1 MKIDLYF
8 SYRSP
13 YSYLILPRMLK
24 LKEKYDIEIN
34 FKVVYPIAIRM
45 PEWFKGKNF
54 FTFFFFKM
62 IDMRLQAKK
71 LGIPFTSKLKPDP
84 IRQNIMT
91 GKISSHQPYIFDIC
105 HLGQMA
111 QMKGVGMEFAF
122 EVSSLIFGGVENWNT
137 DENLS
142 AAAKKV
148 GLDLNQL
155 RESVNVHEEEIIEQ
169 IKQNQVDQLNAG
181 HHGVPLTVIGDKHF
195 FGQDQFDKIMKTL
208 KENGLKER

>member
-24 LKEKYDIEIN
+24 LKEKYDIDVN

-45 PEWFKGKNF
+45 PEWFEGKNF

-142 AAAKKV
+142 EAAKKV

-155 RESVNVHEEEIIEQ
+155 RESVNVHEKEIIGQ

-195 FGQDQFDKIMKTL
+195 FGQDQFDKIMETL

>member
-45 PEWFKGKNF
+45 PEWFEGKNF

-91 GKISSHQPYIFDIC
+91 GKISSHQPYIFEIC

-142 AAAKKV
+142 EAAKKV

-195 FGQDQFDKIMKTL
+195 FGQDQFDKIMETL

>member
-24 LKEKYDIEIN
+24 LKERYDIEIN

-45 PEWFKGKNF
+45 PEWFEGKNF

-142 AAAKKV
+142 QAAKKV
-148 GLDLNQL
+148 GLDLIQL
-155 RESVNVHEEEIIEQ
+155 RESVNVHEEEIIGQ

-195 FGQDQFDKIMKTL
+195 FGQDQFDKIMETL

>member
-45 PEWFKGKNF
+45 PEWFEGKNF

-142 AAAKKV
+142 EAAKKV
-148 GLDLNQL
+148 GLDLTQL
-155 RESVNVHEEEIIEQ
+155 RESVNVHEEEIIGQ

-195 FGQDQFDKIMKTL
+195 FGQDQFNKIMKTL

>member
-45 PEWFKGKNF
+45 PEWFEGKNF

-181 HHGVPLTVIGDKHF
+181 HHGVQLTVVGDKHF
-195 FGQDQFDKIMKTL
+195 FGQDQFDKIMETL

>member
-45 PEWFKGKNF
+45 PEWFEGKNF

-62 IDMRLQAKK
+62 LDMRLQAKK

-111 QMKGVGMEFAF
+111 QIKGVGMEFAF

-142 AAAKKV
+142 EAAKKV

-155 RESVNVHEEEIIEQ
+155 RESVNVHEEEIIGQ

-195 FGQDQFDKIMKTL
+195 FGQDQFDKIMETL
-208 KENGLKER
+208 KEQGLKER

>member
-45 PEWFKGKNF
+45 PEWFEGKNF

-122 EVSSLIFGGVENWNT
+122 EVSSLIFGGIENWNT

-142 AAAKKV
+142 EAANKV
-148 GLDLNQL
+148 GLDLTQL
-155 RESVNVHEEEIIEQ
+155 RESVNVHEEEIIGQ

-195 FGQDQFDKIMKTL
+195 FGQDQFDKIMETL

>member
-45 PEWFKGKNF
+45 PEWFEGKNF

-111 QMKGVGMEFAF
+111 QMKGVGMEFAL

-142 AAAKKV
+142 EAAKKV

-155 RESVNVHEEEIIEQ
+155 RESVNVHEEEIIGQ

-195 FGQDQFDKIMKTL
+195 FGQDQFDKIMETL

>member
-45 PEWFKGKNF
+45 PEWFEGKNF

-142 AAAKKV
+142 ESAKKV

-155 RESVNVHEEEIIEQ
+155 RESVNVHEVEIIGQ

-195 FGQDQFDKIMKTL
+195 FGQDQFDKIMETL

>member
-45 PEWFKGKNF
+45 PEWFEGKNF

-142 AAAKKV
+142 EAAKKV
-148 GLDLNQL
+148 GLDLIQL
-155 RESVNVHEEEIIEQ
+155 KESVNVHEEEIIGQ

-181 HHGVPLTVIGDKHF
+181 HHGVPLTVIGGKHF
-195 FGQDQFDKIMKTL
+195 FGQDQFDKIMETL

>member
-45 PEWFKGKNF
+45 PEWFEGKNF

-111 QMKGVGMEFAF
+111 QIKGVGMEFAF

-142 AAAKKV
+142 EAAKKV

-155 RESVNVHEEEIIEQ
+155 RESVNVHEEEIIEK

-195 FGQDQFDKIMKTL
+195 FGQDQFDKIMETL
-208 KENGLKER
+208 KEKGLKER

>member
-24 LKEKYDIEIN
+24 LKEKYDIDVN

-45 PEWFKGKNF
+45 PEWFEGKNF

-142 AAAKKV
+142 EAAKKV

-155 RESVNVHEEEIIEQ
+155 RESVNVHEEEIIGH

-195 FGQDQFDKIMKTL
+195 FGQDQFDKIMETL

>member
-1 MKIDLYF
+1 MTIDLYF

-45 PEWFKGKNF
+45 PEWFEGKNF

-142 AAAKKV
+142 EAAKKV

-155 RESVNVHEEEIIEQ
+155 RESVNVHEEEIIEK

-195 FGQDQFDKIMKTL
+195 FGQDQFDKIMETL

>member
-24 LKEKYDIEIN
+24 LKEKYDIDIN
-34 FKVVYPIAIRM
+34 FKIVYPIAIRM
-45 PEWFKGKNF
+45 PEWFEGKNI
-54 FTFFFFKM
+54 FTYFFFKM

-71 LGIPFTSKLKPDP
+71 LGIPFTTKLRPDP

-111 QMKGVGMEFAF
+111 QIKGVGIEFAF

-142 AAAKKV
+142 KAAKKV
-148 GLDLNQL
+148 GLDLKHL
-155 RESVNVHEEEIIEQ
+155 RESVNVHEEEIISQ

-181 HHGVPLTVIGDKHF
+181 HHGVPLTVIGDAYF
-195 FGQDQFDKIMKTL
+195 FGQDQFKKIMKTL
-208 KENGLKER
+208 EENGLKER

>member
-1 MKIDLYF
+1 
-8 SYRSP
+8 
-13 YSYLILPRMLK
+13 MLK

-45 PEWFKGKNF
+45 PEWFEGKNF

-142 AAAKKV
+142 EAAKKV

-155 RESVNVHEEEIIEQ
+155 RDSINVHEEEIIGQ